1 MDKNN
6 FHYVAVLLDQLY
18 GMEMDDEDLEELGLV
33 AWDSIG
39 NKNTR
44 LYRYNTCIN
53 NEDNSITLPCNASS
67 IESVTTSYE
76 DWNTTTNYSDNGEPN
91 SSYVE
96 NYIEGT
102 KIYSS
107 PYYMSGKLVDYEQV
121 GDVLYF
127 PRNYGNINILYKGII
142 LDEDGLPY
150 LTNSEAK
157 AIATFIAYT
166 QKYKEGLKTNNTV
179 MINLA
184 QNLEQKWLKYCDQAR
199 VSKLSQND
207 MNQILNI
214 KNSWNRHN
222 YGMSFKP
229 IHK

>member
-1 MDKNN
+1 MELNN

-18 GMEMDDEDLEELGLV
+18 GMELNEEDLEELGLI
-33 AWDSIG
+33 AWESIG

-44 LYRYNTCIN
+44 LYKYTTCIDS
-53 NEDNSITLPCNASS
+53 DNSITLPCNTSS
-67 IESVTTSYE
+67 VEAVTISFE
-76 DWNTTTNYSDNGEPN
+76 DWNRTTNYSDTGDSN
-91 SSYVE
+91 SAYVE
-96 NYIEGT
+96 NYIEGHN
-102 KIYSS
+102 IYSS
-107 PYYMSGKLVDYEQV
+107 PYYISGKLINYEIN

-127 PRNYGNINILYKGII
+127 SRNYGSVNILYKGIFS
-142 LDEDGLPY
+142 DEDGLPY
-150 LTNSEAK
+150 LTDKEAK